1 MKKFLKIL
9 KRISTVLLLFMLIL
23 FAGIAIFVNTAP
35 QFGQV
40 PEGSELDRIS
50 KSPNYLEGHFQNTIE
65 TSLGTFSEMLRTVPD
80 FFRGERMEPTDS
92 LPVQYGTNPQAAK
105 DSLCFVTWFG
115 HSAFLIEMEGKR
127 ILLDPMLTET
137 PSPVSFG
144 TSRFPNKKPIPLD
157 ELTDIDY
164 VIISH
169 DHYDHLDYQSILLLA
184 DRAKHFYTALGVGSH
199 LKKWGIAESHITE
212 LDWWESIIVDGIE
225 LIACPARHF
234 SGRGITDRNKTQWA
248 SWVVSGKYQKLY
260 FSGDGGYGP
269 HFKEIG
275 EQFGPFDLAMMECG
289 QYNKAWKD
297 IHMMPEESVQAGIDV
312 RGEVIM
318 PIHWGAFALAIHEW
332 TEPIER
338 FKKRARELNVSYVHP
353 HIGERFMVGT
363 DFPQVEWWSFLK
375 GVRE

>member
-1 MKKFLKIL
+1 MLFVFL
-9 KRISTVLLLFMLIL
+9 LIL
-23 FAGIAIFVNTAP
+23 FSGISLFISTAP
-35 QFGQV
+35 QFGQA
-40 PEGSELDRIS
+40 PEGSDLTRIS
-50 KSPNYLEGHFQNTIE
+50 KSPNYKDDHFQNNIE

-80 FFRGERMEPTDS
+80 FFRGEKMEPRDT
-92 LPVQYGTNPQAAK
+92 LPVQYGSNPQSAV
-105 DSLCFVTWFG
+105 DSLCFVTWYG

-157 ELTDIDY
+157 ELTNIDY

-184 DRAKHFYTALGVGSH
+184 DRAEHFYTALGVGSH
-199 LKKWGIAESHITE
+199 LKKWGIPESHITE
-212 LDWWESIIVDGIE
+212 LDWWDSIMVEGIE
-225 LIACPARHF
+225 LVACPARHF
-234 SGRGITDRNKTQWA
+234 SGRGILDRNKTQWA
-248 SWVVSGKYQKLY
+248 SWVVNGKYQKLY

-275 EQFGPFDLAMMECG
+275 ERFGPFDLAMMECG

-312 RGEVIM
+312 RGEVLM
-318 PIHWGAFALAIHEW
+318 PIHWGAFALAVHEW
-332 TEPIER
+332 TEPVER
-338 FKKRARELNVSYVHP
+338 FKKKARKENVSFIHP
-353 HIGERFMVGT
+353 QIGERFSVGT
-363 DFPQVEWWSFLK
+363 DFPQVEWWNLMQAYNEKRNSNMSLLA
-375 GVRE
+375 R